1 MYNIDRPKFA
11 FVSVLEEFIR
21 ETEHSLAYFFAILI
35 FLLTFLLALFGR
47 EALYTGLVGVLCLLL
62 IKLRDFIDGFKET
75 RQDFIFYP
83 SEKNNRSKPDFD
95 EKALIAMADKFPEK
109 FKCGNDFSVLSEP
122 DLLSYLKT
130 FWKIMETASLFIP
143 EQPLKPETK
152 RAVKKMTVTAQK
164 GVLYWLKKKYS
175 LTKMQMREIKRFCF
189 DPDVDA
195 FWMQTQL
202 ETAGIEEK
210 TAGQIVKIL
219 EILKKIQI
227 KINAT
232 DSKEQTSRPSA

>member
-1 MYNIDRPKFA
+1 
-11 FVSVLEEFIR
+11 
-21 ETEHSLAYFFAILI
+21 
-35 FLLTFLLALFGR
+35 
-47 EALYTGLVGVLCLLL
+47 
-62 IKLRDFIDGFKET
+62 
-75 RQDFIFYP
+75 
-83 SEKNNRSKPDFD
+83 
-95 EKALIAMADKFPEK
+95 
-109 FKCGNDFSVLSEP
+109 
-122 DLLSYLKT
+122 
-130 FWKIMETASLFIP
+130 
-143 EQPLKPETK
+143 
-152 RAVKKMTVTAQK
+152 MTVTAQK

>member
-47 EALYTGLVGVLCLLL
+47 EALYTGLVGVLCLFL
-62 IKLRDFIDGFKET
+62 IKFRDFIDGFIEM
-75 RQDFIFYP
+75 RHFCF
-83 SEKNNRSKPDFD
+83 SEKNNRSRPDFD
-95 EKALIAMADKFPEK
+95 ETALIAMADKFPEK
-109 FKCGNDFSVLSEP
+109 FKYGNDFSVPSES

-143 EQPLKPETK
+143 EQPLKPATK
-152 RAVKKMTVTAQK
+152 RSVKKMTVTAQK
-164 GVLYWLKKKYS
+164 GVLCWLKKKYS

-189 DPDVDA
+189 DPNVNA

-202 ETAGIEEK
+202 EAAGIEEK
-210 TAGQIVKIL
+210 TAGQVIQIL

-227 KINAT
+227 KISNGKA
-232 DSKEQTSRPSA
+232 KEETIRPSA